1 MKSPAQ
7 GLNHIKTTLYF
18 ILFFV
23 EDLEVLLE
31 SFLCFLAFGVVL
43 LQILAKVNKMDL
55 YFEIPF
61 SDVFL
66 FGLEVFLVPVDR
78 RESTS

>member
-1 MKSPAQ
+1 
-7 GLNHIKTTLYF
+7 
-18 ILFFV
+18 
-23 EDLEVLLE
+23 
-31 SFLCFLAFGVVL
+31 
-43 LQILAKVNKMDL
+43 MDL